1 MHGAI
6 QCHIKGT
13 AGSGSGLTA
22 AKSRRIGRRSHII
35 PGYAVPTFKML
46 IPTEAVSGH
55 PPAPGCMATSWP
67 SLALSAALLDKVML
81 HHKPNH
87 TPTGWKFT
95 SPEEIFTVWLLQL
108 RSLFFI
114 SIGVRRERKVKLAL
128 VPLSASSL
136 LHKGGND

>member
-35 PGYAVPTFKML
+35 PGYAVPTFKMP

-67 SLALSAALLDKVML
+67 SLALSAAFLDKVTL

-87 TPTGWKFT
+87 TPQDGNL
-95 SPEEIFTVWLLQL
+95 PLQ
-108 RSLFFI
+108 
-114 SIGVRRERKVKLAL
+114 KK
-128 VPLSASSL
+128 SSL
-136 LHKGGND
+136 CGFCSLGPSFS